1 MPGTARNC
9 WDGFGRPF
17 VRGVD
22 GLNQFLTLRGRLQ
35 ALRGIVF
42 VSSVGDGPR
51 PFPGSPLS
59 LLEECTNARGWG
71 GRSTITN
78 ASCDGESM
86 RTFLA
91 GTTKIDVVA
100 QISREALELDRLV
113 LSRFQGSAAIA
124 HAAFQSLLDRYR
136 GKPLAEYAV
145 ASEVINLA

>member
-35 ALRGIVF
+35 ALRGIVSLF
-42 VSSVGDGPR
+42 SVGMDRGPFQAHR
-51 PFPGSPLS
+51 S

>member
-35 ALRGIVF
+35 ALGGIVF

-59 LLEECTNARGWG
+59 F
-71 GRSTITN
+71 GRVHERPRV
-78 ASCDGESM
+78 G
-86 RTFLA
+86 R
-91 GTTKIDVVA
+91 
-100 QISREALELDRLV
+100 
-113 LSRFQGSAAIA
+113 
-124 HAAFQSLLDRYR
+124 AFDHNQC
-136 GKPLAEYAV
+136 V
-145 ASEVINLA
+145 M